1 MYEYLIIGG
10 GISGLYCVDL
20 LIDKYNISPNNICII
35 EKNNRWGGRIYTK
48 YNAEYNITYE
58 AGANRVPDSH
68 TLTINLLK
76 KYNLGSNITPI
87 DNSNELKILIDEN
100 IYNIDNNIIEIII
113 NNLLKL
119 NIDNN
124 RSHLITKTLSQY
136 CIEILGIEQTNL
148 LINSYG
154 YNDDFYIQNAY
165 DGLKSLK
172 RDFNNQ
178 YNIVKDG
185 FSQLIHNMVKRF
197 TEIGVNLRLGKK
209 CIKWEWIY
217 NFNVNISDFNNNNEI
232 VKCKKLILALDQWS
246 LLQLPQLSDIYYLL
260 NTVKST
266 PLTKIY
272 ALFENKPISWFSG
285 INKITTNI
293 PLRMFIPIDESK
305 GFCLLSYSDGYFAKY
320 WQQLSIKNNLLD
332 QLMISIKKLFNDR
345 DIKEPI
351 FIDKIHWYN
360 GAHLWPVNVDSN
372 YVYHQIIK
380 PYINKEIYICNE
392 AYSNYQGWIQGSLDM
407 AERVCLLSNT
417 ELGIKR
423 KIFKKDV
430 INSKYLTII
439 HNKVYDISSW
449 IDSHPGGEIIK
460 KAIGIDSTHMFEYI
474 NHPEY
479 TKKILNNFYIGDLF

>member
-48 YNAEYNITYE
+48 YNTEYNITYE

-87 DNSNELKILIDEN
+87 DNS
-100 IYNIDNNIIEIII
+100 
-113 NNLLKL
+113 
-119 NIDNN
+119 
-124 RSHLITKTLSQY
+124 
-136 CIEILGIEQTNL
+136 IEQTNL

-217 NFNVNISDFNNNNEI
+217 NFNVKISDFNNNNEI

-320 WQQLSIKNNLLD
+320 WQQLSIKNDLLD